1 MQPGELSR
9 IATSEAMG
17 DLPPAARHV
26 LLSLACAT
34 NKHAAAYIGIGR
46 LASRTGYS
54 ERTVRNSLALLE
66 QDGLIE
72 KTIRPG
78 RSSAFLVLAT
88 IPSSGLGLS
97 GSDASTLRLSAT
109 PRGGAQDRGGA
120 PGRQGGTSAQARH
133 SKNYSRTKHK
143 TRKPVSQSVSQSEP
157 VTEPLSREEWT
168 RSWESLK
175 AGQSA

>member
-1 MQPGELSR
+1 
-9 IATSEAMG
+9 MG

-46 LASRTGYS
+46 LAARTGYS
-54 ERTVRNSLALLE
+54 ERTVRNSIALLE

-88 IPSSGLGLS
+88 TPSSGLGW
-97 GSDASTLRLSAT
+97 SDSEVSALRLSAT
-109 PRGGAQDRGGA
+109 PRGSAQDRGGA
-120 PGRQGGTSAQARH
+120 PKRQGGTSPQARH
-133 SKNYSRTKHK
+133 SKYLSRTKHK